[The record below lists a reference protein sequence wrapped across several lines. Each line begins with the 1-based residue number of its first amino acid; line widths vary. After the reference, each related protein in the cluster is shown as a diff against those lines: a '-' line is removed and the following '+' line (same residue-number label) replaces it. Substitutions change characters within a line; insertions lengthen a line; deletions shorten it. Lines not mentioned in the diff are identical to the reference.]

1 MRIKNLKNVV
11 LDTNV
16 FVSALF
22 SNQGASFRIL
32 NLLLDLAEKRVIIN
46 NVSVAT
52 ILELE
57 DVIFRQKNRDK
68 YLYLN
73 DNDLKLFIDDIVL
86 ISNKVKINYLW
97 RPFLKDGGDDK
108 IFETAFNGN
117 AEYIITHNIKDF
129 KNVKEKFGIDVITPK
144 QYLKIIG
151 DIK

>member
-1 MRIKNLKNVV
+1 MRIQNLKNVV

-22 SNQGASFRIL
+22 SNQGASFKIL
-32 NLLLDLAEKRVIIN
+32 NLLLNLAEKKVIIN

-97 RPFLKDGGDDK
+97 RPFLKDSGDDK

>member
-1 MRIKNLKNVV
+1 MMKKLNKIV

-22 SNQGASFRIL
+22 SNQGASFKIL
-32 NLLLDLAEKRVIIN
+32 NLLLGLAEKGIIIN

-57 DVIFRQKNRDK
+57 DVIFRQKNRNK
-68 YLYLN
+68 YLYLT
-73 DNDLKLFIDDIVL
+73 DSDLNFFIDDIVL
-86 ISNKVKINYLW
+86 ISNKVKMNYLW
-97 RPFLKDGGDDK
+97 RPFLKDSGDDK
-108 IFETAFNGN
+108 IFETAFNGS

-129 KNVKEKFGIDVITPK
+129 RNVKENFKIDIVTPG

-151 DIK
+151 DVK